1 MNPSDISRLSW
12 SFFTLLTAACQSPDE
27 CQSSL
32 QDPMITGQ
40 LSKPLLSL
48 RSDMSAAE
56 LRADNKAAT
65 PDSDLNDEPLL
76 LPSEATDR
84 EGTPNKL
91 YGARDGSVQS
101 DTSSSPSEQS
111 HLGQCHPAFS
121 MGPQSL
127 LVAQQL
133 ANAVG
138 GVMSGAAQGM
148 NQPILIPFNA
158 GGHLGGQQ
166 GLVLSLPTANLQ
178 SLVAAAAAG
187 GIMTLPL
194 QNLQATSSLNSQLQ
208 HLQQLQ
214 QMQHH
219 HHQQQQQ
226 QQIQHHHQ
234 QTLAHTQNQLPSQHH
249 MTPPSH
255 QQTSVPSP
263 GSTCSSTSGQQQH
276 SPPHRPN
283 HSPARSLPSPV
294 TPPMPLTL
302 NPLASQAA
310 VAAAAAAAMGSIAGS
325 QVFGNTLSNL
335 QGATG
340 QLVTNAQGQIIGT
353 IPLMP
358 NSAGPSSQSGGGNP
372 ALQVQPIT
380 PQLLTNAQGQIIATV
395 IGNQILPVINTQGI
409 TLSPIKPG
417 QQMPQAQQGQ
427 IGPASSQPNLLHM
440 PHRQSPLHQASSSSS
455 TSSSSSALSV
465 GQLVS
470 NPQTAPSEVDG
481 VNLEEIREFAKAFK
495 IRRLS
500 LGLTQTQVGQA
511 LSAAEGPAYSQSAIC
526 RFEKLDIT
534 PKSAQKIKPVLE
546 RWMAEA
552 EARHRSGMQNL
563 TEFIGSEP
571 SKKRKRRTSFTPQ
584 ALEIL
589 NSHFEKN
596 THPSGQEMTE
606 IAEKLN
612 YDREVVRV
620 WFCNKRQAL
629 KNTIKRLKQ
638 PELGPAAPMDPL
650 TDSLEELPK

>member
-1 MNPSDISRLSW
+1 MATLPGSIVKAGSSW
-12 SFFTLLTAACQSPDE
+12 
-27 CQSSL
+27 
-32 QDPMITGQ
+32 
-40 LSKPLLSL
+40 
-48 RSDMSAAE
+48 
-56 LRADNKAAT
+56 AD
-65 PDSDLNDEPLL
+65 
-76 LPSEATDR
+76 
-84 EGTPNKL
+84 
-91 YGARDGSVQS
+91 
-101 DTSSSPSEQS
+101 
-111 HLGQCHPAFS
+111 
-121 MGPQSL
+121 
-127 LVAQQL
+127 
-133 ANAVG
+133 
-138 GVMSGAAQGM
+138 
-148 NQPILIPFNA
+148 
-158 GGHLGGQQ
+158 
-166 GLVLSLPTANLQ
+166 
-178 SLVAAAAAG
+178 AAG
-187 GIMTLPL
+187 GE
-194 QNLQATSSLNSQLQ
+194 
-208 HLQQLQ
+208 
-214 QMQHH
+214 
-219 HHQQQQQ
+219 
-226 QQIQHHHQ
+226 
-234 QTLAHTQNQLPSQHH
+234 
-249 MTPPSH
+249 
-255 QQTSVPSP
+255 
-263 GSTCSSTSGQQQH
+263 
-276 SPPHRPN
+276 
-283 HSPARSLPSPV
+283 ARLGPWEPRGPEEALRV
-294 TPPMPLTL
+294 L
-302 NPLASQAA
+302 NPLASQVA
-310 VAAAAAAAMGSIAGS
+310 VAAAAAAMGSMAGS
-325 QVFGNTLSNL
+325 QVFGNALSNL

-340 QLVTNAQGQIIGT
+340 QLIIGT

-358 NSAGPSSQSGGGNP
+358 NSAGPSNQSGGGNP

-427 IGPASSQPNLLHM
+427 TGPVSSQPNLLHM

-526 RFEKLDIT
+526 RGLARMCTWMLVSWSKRQAAYPLFWQVRFFFSILPRHTILRSHFFLPQEAQENTLGSSLTGKLNPGLLYPARFEKLDIT

-629 KNTIKRLKQ
+629 KNTVKRLKG
-638 PELGPAAPMDPL
+638 PELGPAGAMDPL
-650 TDSLEELPK
+650 CDS

>member
-1 MNPSDISRLSW
+1 
-12 SFFTLLTAACQSPDE
+12 
-27 CQSSL
+27 
-32 QDPMITGQ
+32 MITGQ

-48 RSDMSAAE
+48 RSDMSVAE
-56 LRADNKAAT
+56 LRADDKAAT

-76 LPSEATDR
+76 LPSEAAER

-101 DTSSSPSEQS
+101 DTSSSPSDQSQLGQS
-111 HLGQCHPAFS
+111 HPGYP

-138 GVMSGAAQGM
+138 GVMSGAPPGM
-148 NQPILIPFNA
+148 SQPILIPFNA

-166 GLVLSLPTANLQ
+166 GLVLSLPTANIQ

-194 QNLQATSSLNSQLQ
+194 QNLQATSSLTSQLQ

-214 QMQHH
+214 QMQQHHHH
-219 HHQQQQQ
+219 HHQT
-226 QQIQHHHQ
+226 HSH
-234 QTLAHTQNQLPSQHH
+234 AQNQLPTQHR
-249 MTPPSH
+249 MTPPGQ

-263 GSTCSSTSGQQQH
+263 GSACSSTSGQPQQ
-276 SPPHRPN
+276 SPPPHRPN
-283 HSPARSLPSPV
+283 QSPARSLPSPV
-294 TPPMPLTL
+294 TPPMPLPL
-302 NPLASQAA
+302 NPLASQ

-358 NSAGPSSQSGGGNP
+358 NSAVPSSQSGGGNS
-372 ALQVQPIT
+372 ALHVQPIT

-417 QQMPQAQQGQ
+417 QQLVQSQQGQ
-427 IGPASSQPNLLHM
+427 TGPASSQPNLLHM

-526 RFEKLDIT
+526 RHTILRSHFFLPQEAQENTIGSSLTGKLNPGLLYPARFEKLDIT

-629 KNTIKRLKQ
+629 KNTIKRLK
-638 PELGPAAPMDPL
+638 PPDLGPAAAMDPL
-650 TDSLEELPK
+650 TDSLEDLPN